1 MRKTTVAIVCG
12 GRSSE
17 HEISCLSAGG
27 VLAGLDTEKFEAI
40 LIGITKAGN
49 WVQLPNDYPLAI
61 INGVLPAVDESL
73 TPIIADVHGFSVDGN
88 PLNIDVVFPALHGP
102 YGEDGTIQGFFETAG
117 ISYVGS
123 GVMASAAAMDKAFS
137 KTIFTA
143 AGMSV
148 ASGVVVTSSNWKS
161 KSENMAYP
169 VFVKPARGGSSRGTS
184 KVKSPADLEAAL
196 KDAFTFDRKVMI
208 EEAVVGR
215 EIECAVLEKDGEVIA
230 SVVGEIVID
239 SKYEFYDFEA
249 KYLDDA
255 TTVNVPAEIPTSA
268 SQEIRAMAVQAFQS
282 LGCSGL
288 ARVDFFYTKNN
299 EIVINEINTMPGFT
313 GTSMYPKL
321 IAASGIN
328 YTELISAL
336 IATALTRTNGV
347 LGN

>member
-1 MRKTTVAIVCG
+1 MKKTTVAIICG

-40 LIGITKAGN
+40 LIGITKTGN
-49 WVQLPNDYPLAI
+49 WVQLPSGYPLAI
-61 INGVLPAVDESL
+61 INGVFPIVDESL
-73 TPIIADVHGFSVDGN
+73 TPIVADIHGFSVDGK
-88 PLNIDVVFPALHGP
+88 PLNIDVVFPTLHGP

-123 GVMASAAAMDKAFS
+123 GVMASAAAMDKSFS
-137 KTIFTA
+137 KTIFAA
-143 AGMSV
+143 AGMNV
-148 ASGVVVTSSNWKS
+148 ARGVVVTRSDWKS
-161 KSENMAYP
+161 KSEDVTYP
-169 VFVKPARGGSSRGTS
+169 IFVKPARGGSSRGTS
-184 KVKSPADLEAAL
+184 KVKSPAGLEAAL
-196 KDAFTFDRKVMI
+196 TEAFTFDRKVMI
-208 EEAVVGR
+208 EEAIVGR
-215 EIECAVLEKDGEVIA
+215 EIECAVLEKDGQVMA

-255 TTVNVPAEIPTSA
+255 TTVNVPANIPASA
-268 SQEIRAMAVQAFQS
+268 SEEIRAKAVQAFQS

-321 IAASGIN
+321 MNASGVN
-328 YTELISAL
+328 YSELISAL
-336 IATALTRTNGV
+336 IATALRRTNGT

>member
-1 MRKTTVAIVCG
+1 MKKTTVAIVCG

-27 VLAGLDTEKFEAI
+27 VLAGLDREKFEAI

-49 WVQLPNDYPLAI
+49 WVQLPSDYPLSI
-61 INGVLPAVDESL
+61 IKGVLPAVDESL
-73 TPIIADVHGFSVDGN
+73 TPIVADIHGFSVDGK
-88 PLNIDVVFPALHGP
+88 LMKIDVVFPTLHGP

-123 GVMASAAAMDKAFS
+123 GVMASAAAMDKSFS
-137 KTIFTA
+137 KTIFAA
-143 AGMSV
+143 AGMKV
-148 ASGVVVTSSNWKS
+148 AGGLVVTKSDWKS
-161 KSENMAYP
+161 KCEDIAYP

-184 KVKSPADLEAAL
+184 KVKSAADLEAAL
-196 KDAFTFDRKVMI
+196 IDAFTFDRKVMI

-215 EIECAVLEKDGEVIA
+215 ELECAVLEKDGEVMA

-255 TTVNVPAEIPTSA
+255 TTVNVPADIPASA
-268 SQEIRAMAVQAFQS
+268 SEEIRAKAVQAFQS

-299 EIVINEINTMPGFT
+299 KIVINEINTMPGFT

-321 IAASGIN
+321 MAASG
-328 YTELISAL
+328 YTYSSLITAL
-336 IATALTRTNGV
+336 ITTALARTNGV